1 MEPITYT
8 KEDYIAT
15 TTPYEEV
22 EAARNPF
29 EKEQRITQLAD
40 HAKSVGVRNF
50 MTLYKQYVKTMRL
63 MGGKDYVENASN
75 FTDQELELNTGD
87 WIADDYGIMRTGY
100 QGQEECACPHPLLP
114 VQRLNN
120 IDTGI
125 EKVKLA
131 FRRGGVWRHMVC
143 DKRQIA
149 SNNLIVG
156 LADYGIAVTSENAR
170 YMVRYLH
177 DVENLNYTRIP
188 EKKSVSRLGWVG
200 EEGFSP
206 YVEDLVFDGE
216 DTFRNFFDSVGTKG
230 TMDRWLETVRKIRQ
244 SPNLAP
250 RIILAASFASVL
262 VGPCGGMPFFCHL
275 WGGTEVGKTVGL
287 MLAASVWANPEM
299 GKYIHTFN
307 STAVAQELSA
317 GFVNSLPLILDELQI
332 IKDRKDFDQMI
343 YQLSE
348 GAGKSRGQKTGGLQK
363 TGTWS
368 NCIIT
373 SGEQPLSS
381 AASGG
386 GAVNRII
393 EIRCSEKLF
402 EDPAGLCKVIKA
414 NYGHAGKRFIEL
426 ISDPVMMENAKQVQA
441 LFYKEINK
449 NSTEK
454 QALAASLILT
464 ADFLI
469 NEYIFKDGRCIS
481 FEDIAQFLSDKDE
494 VCQEKRAYEWLQG
507 WIVQNRSRFISEG
520 NAYVTECFGR
530 IDKDTISIIRGVFN
544 SACLENGYNPASF
557 SIWLR
562 DHGLTEV
569 DGDKKRTDKRRR
581 VNGSNCRCIVLR
593 LADEEPEG
601 FVPVEEQIEF

>member
-1 MEPITYT
+1 MESITYT

-188 EKKSVSRLGWVG
+188 EMKSVSRLGWVG

-216 DTFRNFFDSVGTKG
+216 DNFRNFFDSVGTKG
-230 TMDRWLETVRKIRQ
+230 SMDQWLETVRKIRQ

-250 RIILAASFASVL
+250 ENHTCGQLCQCARRSLWRHAVFLPPMGRHGSGENRGTDACCIR
-262 VGPCGGMPFFCHL
+262 VGEPGNGEVHTYLQQHRGGP
-275 WGGTEVGKTVGL
+275 GTVG
-287 MLAASVWANPEM
+287 W
-299 GKYIHTFN
+299 
-307 STAVAQELSA
+307 
-317 GFVNSLPLILDELQI
+317 
-332 IKDRKDFDQMI
+332 
-343 YQLSE
+343 
-348 GAGKSRGQKTGGLQK
+348 
-363 TGTWS
+363 
-368 NCIIT
+368 
-373 SGEQPLSS
+373 
-381 AASGG
+381 
-386 GAVNRII
+386 
-393 EIRCSEKLF
+393 
-402 EDPAGLCKVIKA
+402 LC
-414 NYGHAGKRFIEL
+414 
-426 ISDPVMMENAKQVQA
+426 
-441 LFYKEINK
+441 
-449 NSTEK
+449 
-454 QALAASLILT
+454 
-464 ADFLI
+464 
-469 NEYIFKDGRCIS
+469 
-481 FEDIAQFLSDKDE
+481 
-494 VCQEKRAYEWLQG
+494 
-507 WIVQNRSRFISEG
+507 
-520 NAYVTECFGR
+520 
-530 IDKDTISIIRGVFN
+530 
-544 SACLENGYNPASF
+544 
-557 SIWLR
+557 
-562 DHGLTEV
+562 
-569 DGDKKRTDKRRR
+569 
-581 VNGSNCRCIVLR
+581 
-593 LADEEPEG
+593 
-601 FVPVEEQIEF
+601 